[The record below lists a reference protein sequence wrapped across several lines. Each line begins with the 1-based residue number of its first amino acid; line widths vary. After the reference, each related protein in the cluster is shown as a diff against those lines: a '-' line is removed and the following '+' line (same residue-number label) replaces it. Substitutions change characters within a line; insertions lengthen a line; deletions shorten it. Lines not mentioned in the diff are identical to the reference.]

1 MYIYRTEVNPLMM
14 AHTYHGRDRCAISTV
29 GLVVIVIVVI
39 IVASLAGYL
48 YFSAPPPS
56 TKGTV
61 IKIGMTLSESG
72 TFQSLDGDYYKF
84 NQAWQDYINSH
95 GGLVD
100 ARGVHHN
107 VTIIWY
113 DDKSD
118 HDLAVSLYHRLAEQD
133 NVTILISPYSADIG
147 KDLIP
152 IAEANHVPIIMA
164 EASTAGMWLPT
175 NPHDWAV
182 TSMVP
187 YWEANFTTGWSGSF
201 FSMLKHLLE
210 TNPSAA
216 PKTIAFVGWDIT
228 WASDDYSSSLSLA
241 QKAGLKIVY
250 QKLLQPDF
258 QSPVSGFQAIL
269 PELKAANPDI
279 VYLATFGPV
288 AALWIKAAN
297 QSGFQPK
304 QWHTLEWGA
313 AFEPI
318 VGPRLV
324 EHITSDIFW
333 TPSFL
338 NKQGGGYADEQLF
351 WGLLQNASMPWTK
364 YQWIELRMIIF
375 QMIAAAVSQVDT
387 VSRASLNT
395 ALHKLNI
402 PTISGQLVVQ
412 PQGYG
417 TIRLVTV
424 QWQNGEIKTVWPQEL
439 ADATYIF
446 P

>member
-1 MYIYRTEVNPLMM
+1 MVSYSKG
-14 AHTYHGRDRCAISTV
+14 GRRPGISTTAV
-29 GLVVIVIVVI
+29 VLVVIVILVVAG
-39 IVASLAGYL
+39 VAAYV
-48 YFSAPPPS
+48 YFNAPKQS
-56 TKGTV
+56 TKGSV

-84 NQAWQDYINSH
+84 NQAWQNYVNSH

-100 ARGVHHN
+100 ASGVHHN

-152 IAEANHVPIIMA
+152 IAEADKVPIIMA
-164 EASTAGMWLPT
+164 EASTAGMWVPS

-187 YWEANFTTGWSGSF
+187 YWQDNFTTGWSGSY
-201 FSMLKHLLE
+201 FSMLQSMIQN
-210 TNPSAA
+210 NPSGA

-228 WASDDYSSSLSLA
+228 WASDDYSSALSLA
-241 QKAGLKIVY
+241 KKAGLNIVY

-258 QSPVSGFQAIL
+258 ASPVSAFQAII
-269 PELKAANPDI
+269 PDLKAANPDI
-279 VYLATFGPV
+279 VYLATFGPI

-304 QWHTLEWGA
+304 QWHTIEWGA
-313 AFEPI
+313 AFQPI
-318 VGPRLV
+318 LGPLV
-324 EHITSDIFW
+324 QHVTSDIFW
-333 TPSFL
+333 TPAFL
-338 NKQGGGYADEQLF
+338 NKTGPGYADEQLF
-351 WGLLQNASMPWTK
+351 WQLLKDANMDWNV

-375 QMIAAAVSQVDT
+375 QMIAAAVSQVST
-387 VSRASLNT
+387 VSRASLNE
-395 ALHKLNI
+395 ALHHLDI
-402 PTISGQLVVQ
+402 PTISGRLVVQ

-417 TIRLVTV
+417 TIALVTV
-424 QWQNGEIKTVWPQEL
+424 QWQDGKIKTVWPQSL
-439 ADATYIF
+439 ADSAFAY

>member
-1 MYIYRTEVNPLMM
+1 MVQ
-14 AHTYHGRDRCAISTV
+14 YHAVRKRPGISTV
-29 GLVVIVIVVI
+29 ALITVI
-39 IVASLAGYL
+39 IVIIVVASVAAYL
-48 YFSAPPPS
+48 YMRTPSQS

-84 NQAWQDYINSH
+84 NQAWQNYVNSH

-100 ARGVHHN
+100 ASGVHHN

-152 IAEANHVPIIMA
+152 IAQADKVPIIMA
-164 EASTAGMWLPT
+164 EASTAGMWVPS

-187 YWEANFTTGWSGSF
+187 YWEDNFTTGWSGSYF
-201 FSMLKHLLE
+201 DMLRNMIQ
-210 TNPSAA
+210 TNPSSA

-228 WASDDYSSSLSLA
+228 WASDDYASSLSLA
-241 QKAGLKIVY
+241 KKAGLTIVY

-258 QSPVSGFQAIL
+258 QSPVSAFQAII

-304 QWHTLEWGA
+304 QWHTIEWGA
-313 AFEPI
+313 AFQPI
-318 VGPRLV
+318 LGPLV
-324 EHITSDIFW
+324 QHVTSDIFW
-333 TPSFL
+333 TPAFL
-338 NKQGGGYADEQLF
+338 NKTGPGYADEQLF
-351 WGLLQNASMPWTK
+351 WQLLKDANMDWNV

-375 QMIAAAVSQVDT
+375 QMIAAAVSQVST
-387 VSRASLNT
+387 VSRASLNE
-395 ALHKLNI
+395 ALHHLDI
-402 PTISGQLVVQ
+402 PTISGRLVVQ

-417 TIRLVTV
+417 TIALVTV
-424 QWQNGEIKTVWPQEL
+424 QWQDGKIKTVWPPTV
-439 ADATYIF
+439 ADGKFIY